1 MKILHTSD
9 WHLGRL
15 FHQQSLLEQQI
26 ELLQQIVEIIDQQAV
41 DAVIIAGDIY
51 DRSVP
56 PSAAISAFNDFIE
69 EVAVSRQKTIIA
81 ISGNHDGAE
90 RLGFATSLLKQ
101 SNLHLVTELPQA
113 LEPIVLNDS
122 ATTIDIWCVPF
133 HDPLQ
138 VNNWLDT
145 DCKEFN
151 TAHQMIV
158 DRINAERNPD
168 HLNMI
173 VSHCYLDGASESE
186 SERPL
191 SIGGADRVDW
201 QLFKDFD
208 YAALGHLHQPQH
220 KGMEHIRYSGSLMK
234 YSFSEVKQ
242 SKSITL
248 LDVNEKGVQNIQQIS
263 LKPSRDMRVLK
274 GTLAELIAQ
283 AEHDPQRNDFIQ
295 AILTDKQA
303 ILYPMAKLRA
313 HYPNLMQ
320 LRKEQLEHIRKA
332 SDTSGQEQLKKA
344 DSELIHDFFTE
355 VYGTPLTAEQKASIN
370 QVIQQIE
377 QEESES

>member
-15 FHQQSLLEQQI
+15 FHQQSLLEQQL
-26 ELLQQIVEIIDQQAV
+26 ELLQQLVNVIDEYAV

-56 PSAAISAFNDFIE
+56 PSAAVKAFSDFVE
-69 EVAVSRQKTIIA
+69 QVAVKRQCTIVA

-90 RLGFATSLLKQ
+90 RLGFAHSLLKQ
-101 SNLHLVTELPQA
+101 AKLHLITDLPQSV
-113 LEPIVLNDS
+113 EPVVLSD
-122 ATTIDIWCVPF
+122 ADADVYLWCVPF

-138 VNNWLDT
+138 VSHWFGS
-145 DCKEFN
+145 DCKNFN

-158 DRINAERNPD
+158 DRINAQRNSQYR
-168 HLNMI
+168 NII

-201 QLFKDFD
+201 QMFADFD
-208 YAALGHLHQPQH
+208 YAALGHLHQPQY
-220 KGMEHIRYSGSLMK
+220 KGLEHIRYSGSLMK
-234 YSFSEVKQ
+234 YSFSEVNQ
-242 SKSITL
+242 SKSVTL
-248 LDVNEKGVQNIQQIS
+248 IDINNQGVQNIEQVA
-263 LKPSRDMRVLK
+263 LKPSQDMRVLK
-274 GTLAELIAQ
+274 GELADLIEQ
-283 AEHDPQRNDFIQ
+283 AKHDPHSNDFIQ

-303 ILYPMAKLRA
+303 ILHPMAKLRA
-313 HYPNLMQ
+313 YYPNLMQ
-320 LRKEQLEHIRKA
+320 LRKAQFEHEQRSPAAH
-332 SDTSGQEQLKKA
+332 SQEQLKKA
-344 DSELIHDFFTE
+344 DCELIQDFFSE
-355 VYGTPLTAEQKASIN
+355 VHGEPLTEDQKNAIS

-377 QEESES
+377 QEESGS

>member
-15 FHQQSLLEQQI
+15 FHQQSLLDQQL
-26 ELLQQIVEIIDQQAV
+26 ELLHQLVNVIDEYAV

-56 PSAAISAFNDFIE
+56 PSAAVKAFSDFVE
-69 EVAVSRQKTIIA
+69 QVAVKRQRTIVA

-90 RLGFATSLLKQ
+90 RLGFAHSLLKQ
-101 SNLHLVTELPQA
+101 AKLHLITDLPQSV
-113 LEPIVLNDS
+113 EPVVLSD
-122 ATTIDIWCVPF
+122 ADTDVHLWCVPF

-138 VNNWLDT
+138 VNHWLES
-145 DCKEFN
+145 DCKNFN

-158 DRINAERNPD
+158 DRINAQRSNLSRNI
-168 HLNMI
+168 I

-201 QLFKDFD
+201 QMFADFD
-208 YAALGHLHQPQH
+208 YAALGHLHQPQY
-220 KGMEHIRYSGSLMK
+220 KGREHIRYSGSLMK
-234 YSFSEVKQ
+234 YSFSEVNQ
-242 SKSITL
+242 SKSVTL
-248 LDVNEKGVQNIQQIS
+248 IDINNKGVQDIEQIT
-263 LKPSRDMRVLK
+263 LKPSQDMRVIK
-274 GTLAELIAQ
+274 GELADLIKQAQ
-283 AEHDPQRNDFIQ
+283 HDPHYNDFIQ

-303 ILYPMAKLRA
+303 ILHPMAKLRA
-313 HYPNLMQ
+313 YYPNLMQ
-320 LRKEQLEHIRKA
+320 LRKEQFEHDQRSPA
-332 SDTSGQEQLKKA
+332 AHAQEQLKKA
-344 DSELIHDFFTE
+344 DSELIQDFFSE
-355 VYGTPLTAEQKASIN
+355 VHGEPLTEDQKSAIS

-377 QEESES
+377 QEESGS